1 MVDNHQERALVTF
14 KACSESI
21 AKESREIGYELL
33 GLDFMVDTDLNV
45 YLIEVNTNPCLS
57 TLTASQDNLIKKLV
71 DDVLKLTVDPIFGL
85 HPEETTQ
92 LSSSPPAETS
102 TNFELLYIY
111 HSPQQQ

>member
-1 MVDNHQERALVTF
+1 MIDNHQERALVTF

-57 TLTASQDNLIKKLV
+57 TLSEQQGYLINKLLV
-71 DDVLKLTVDPIFGL
+71 DTFR
-85 HPEETTQ
+85 
-92 LSSSPPAETS
+92 
-102 TNFELLYIY
+102 
-111 HSPQQQ
+111 